1 MFKVSGDMRATPLAW
16 VLFAALALAACS
28 KREAQ
33 HGSGATSPDVPAAAQ
48 PQAQAQ
54 QKVVSTTNQAAKIK
68 SLNEDGTETVEES
81 AADSSAHNSLLA
93 AVASTVTAASAATPT
108 TGPTPWQEGVNYAR
122 LVPAQPT
129 DAPAGQVEVLEF
141 FWYGCPHCYA
151 LEPTIEAWL
160 KTKPAYVTFTRV
172 PVLWNEGDRSL
183 GRLYYIAQGLGKIDE
198 MHAAIFREIHV
209 NNDPLIGAD
218 PENTAEA
225 ERMQMVFARRFGIA
239 EQVFRNK
246 FEHDMGV
253 DTALQHADELIERYR
268 VTSVPNFVVNG
279 KFIADVASA
288 GSPEKLISLLNDL
301 TAAEHKRQP

>member
-1 MFKVSGDMRATPLAW
+1 MRAAPLAW
-16 VLFAALALAACS
+16 ALCAALALGACS
-28 KREAQ
+28 KQDSQRNSA
-33 HGSGATSPDVPAAAQ
+33 AKTPAAPAAAQ
-48 PQAQAQ
+48 ATPPPKTASGA
-54 QKVVSTTNQAAKIK
+54 SQAAKIK

-81 AADSSAHNSLLA
+81 TADSGAHNSLLA
-93 AVASTVTAASAATPT
+93 AVASTVTAAGAATT
-108 TGPTPWQEGVNYAR
+108 LSGPTLWQEGVNYTR

-151 LEPTIEAWL
+151 LEPTIEAWV

-183 GRLYYIAQGLGKIDE
+183 GRLYYTVQGLGKIDE
-198 MHAAIFREIHV
+198 MHSAIFKEIHV
-209 NNDPLIGAD
+209 NNDPLIGSD

-225 ERMQMVFARRFGIA
+225 ERMQVVFAKRFGIS
-239 EQVFRNK
+239 EQAFRSK

-253 DTALQHADELIERYR
+253 DTAMQHADELIERYR
-268 VTSVPNFVVNG
+268 VSSVPDFVING

>member
-1 MFKVSGDMRATPLAW
+1 MLW
-16 VLFAALALAACS
+16 VALALAACS
-28 KREAQ
+28 KQEAQ
-33 HGSGATSPDVPAAAQ
+33 RNSAGERPAATAATR
-48 PQAQAQ
+48 PQVQ
-54 QKVVSTTNQAAKIK
+54 QKAGSPADTAAKIK

-81 AADSSAHNSLLA
+81 AGDSGTHNALLA
-93 AVASTVTAASAATPT
+93 AVAATVTAAANAATPLN
-108 TGPTPWQEGVNYAR
+108 GPAMWQEGVNYAR

-151 LEPTIEAWL
+151 LEPTIEAWI

-183 GRLYYIAQGLGKIDE
+183 GRLYYTVQSLGKIDE
-198 MHAAIFREIHV
+198 MHASIFKEIHV
-209 NNDPLIGAD
+209 NNDPLIGSD

-225 ERMQMVFARRFGIA
+225 ERMQIVFARRFGIT
-239 EQVFRNK
+239 EQAFRGK

-253 DTALQHADELIERYR
+253 DTAMQHADQLIERYR
-268 VTSVPNFVVNG
+268 VTSVPDFVVNG

-288 GSPEKLISLLNDL
+288 GSPEKLISLLSDL